1 MISAIV
7 RRAVPPLIT
16 EADIGTPH
24 HGTHRWWL
32 AGLAGVLSTML
43 FTLLLLTLSSRPA
56 PPPSGPLFPP
66 AAAATPQPM
75 LSRQAE
81 AIQAS
86 PELTAAIFDLPSHSA
101 ADWTAGED

>member
-16 EADIGTPH
+16 ESDIGTSH

-43 FTLLLLTLSSRPA
+43 FTLLLLTLSSRHGES
-56 PPPSGPLFPP
+56 SGPLLPP
-66 AAAATPQPM
+66 AAATASLPM
-75 LSRQAE
+75 LSGQAE
-81 AIQAS
+81 PIQAS
-86 PELTAAIFDLPSHSA
+86 PELTVATYDLPWHSA

>member
-1 MISAIV
+1 VISAIV

-16 EADIGTPH
+16 ESGIGTSH

-43 FTLLLLTLSSRPA
+43 FTLLLLTLSSHHGESSGRIPA
-56 PPPSGPLFPP
+56 P
-66 AAAATPQPM
+66 AASTAHQPM

-81 AIQAS
+81 VMQAS
-86 PELTAAIFDLPSHSA
+86 PELTAATFDLP
-101 ADWTAGED
+101 